1 MTFQRIIRVKN
12 CEITRRDSNF
22 SQTFPHFH
30 CQHTS
35 AQRKMRSIYSNE
47 PAVFGWFRGHW
58 SLLCKRTHH
67 RFWNLKTKQSINRRA
82 AVEWRSGDSPV
93 VRHDANAHF
102 STVWCCNL
110 LNTTCNFVKRRAD
123 FPFHWAADG
132 PTNHIFPFTANAKIG
147 IYFKHNT
154 ALDDGTDLQATEFTA
169 RIFFFTQKTD
179 RETSPGR
186 TPVCDWGG
194 TGWPLLLLLAA
205 GRPTQLTQKMQTPVP
220 LVSVAYLTV
229 NLSLFCVTCPHCA
242 PSSAPQ
248 TSFPTQQMALNDVEG
263 FISFDSIGH
272 LLINSRMISVPFWVK
287 WRRIFELFNF
297 KSIKFVT
304 FVEILS

>member
-110 LNTTCNFVKRRAD
+110 LNTTCNFVKWRAD

-205 GRPTQLTQKMQTPVP
+205 GRPTQLTQKKQTPVP
-220 LVSVAYLTV
+220 LVSVAYLTA
-229 NLSLFCVTCPHCA
+229 NLSLFCYL
-242 PSSAPQ
+242 SSLRPLF
-248 TSFPTQQMALNDVEG
+248 SPPNF
-263 FISFDSIGH
+263 FSDSTDGA
-272 LLINSRMISVPFWVK
+272 K
-287 WRRIFELFNF
+287 WRGGFHLFWPDRASVNQQPDDQCPFLSEMKTDIRRI
-297 KSIKFVT
+297 
-304 FVEILS
+304 